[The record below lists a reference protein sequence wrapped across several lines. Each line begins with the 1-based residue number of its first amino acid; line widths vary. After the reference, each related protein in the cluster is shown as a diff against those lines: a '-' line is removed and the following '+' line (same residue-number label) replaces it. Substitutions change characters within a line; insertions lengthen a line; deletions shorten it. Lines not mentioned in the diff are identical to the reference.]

1 MIDAIKK
8 VFNKA
13 TAEKEVKMKQEA
25 QTELAAPEM
34 AAKLASTLE
43 ALASQAEALQAMS
56 DKFAEMSTLY
66 ESAQAALAAADVAKE
81 LLITEAK
88 EKRLAAR
95 KETIVAS
102 VGTAKADALLAAT
115 EALDDVAFNAVVG
128 ALSVSFEDEAKTVQ
142 FKEVGVSAV
151 ADPVKVAEASSADSE
166 ESKIL
171 KAKYKKSK

>member
-13 TAEKEVKMKQEA
+13 TAEKEVMSKEEV
-25 QTELAAPEM
+25 QTDLAAPEM

-43 ALASQAEALQAMS
+43 ALATQAEALQALTS
-56 DKFAEMSTLY
+56 QLTEMSSLY
-66 ESAQAALAAADVAKE
+66 EAAQAALTAADVAKE
-81 LLITEAK
+81 LLVAEAK

-151 ADPVKVAEASSADSE
+151 ADPVKVAEAGSADSE